1 MKDEKKTHPA
11 ASELE
16 LGTKDQPCG
25 LLHPT
30 SVAVKENSH
39 LWSPVLGALTLLQL
53 NSHNPGDT
61 VGFPGGSDGK
71 ESVCNMRD
79 AGLILESGRSP
90 GEGNG
95 YPLQYSSLENP
106 MDRGAWQATVYEVA
120 KSQTRLSK

>member
-1 MKDEKKTHPA
+1 MNKKTHPA

-53 NSHNPGDT
+53 NSHNPGGT

-71 ESVCNMRD
+71 ESACN
-79 AGLILESGRSP
+79 AGDP
-90 GEGNG
+90 G
-95 YPLQYSSLENP
+95 
-106 MDRGAWQATVYEVA
+106 
-120 KSQTRLSK
+120 

>member
-30 SVAVKENSH
+30 SVAVKDNSH

-71 ESVCNMRD
+71 ESACN
-79 AGLILESGRSP
+79 AGDPDSVRGLGRFP
-90 GEGNG
+90 GRREWL
-95 YPLQYSSLENP
+95 PTP
-106 MDRGAWQATVYEVA
+106 VF
-120 KSQTRLSK
+120 